1 LETKPAFTYES
12 VSRERVLVRI
22 RNLLSRNHF
31 WRQFRGVQ
39 AEGFYRA
46 SNRIRLWSR
55 ILETD
60 PVRTDPLNDAG
71 AVETHI
77 LTYNRDY
84 LSAIWALKSFYHYAG
99 VKYPLVIHLQ
109 GQTTSRMIDRLNEH
123 FPNAVLIRQAEAD
136 ANAERWLLERRYL
149 RLLAARRAGIMMM
162 KLIDFI
168 ITCRAAHLLAI
179 DSDVIFFRRPDE
191 LLIATREPLG
201 VDLFMHDAASAYN
214 ISEGQALSELQ
225 IHLAPRV
232 NCGIMLLPR
241 DEQRLARCED
251 YLAHPDVARMN
262 GLIEQTLHALR
273 SSEQGRV
280 GYLPDSYYIS
290 PGAKAELGAL
300 VCRHYAGPSRRLLT
314 DEGIPRLIEIGFLN
328 DLRTS

>member
-1 LETKPAFTYES
+1 
-12 VSRERVLVRI
+12 
-22 RNLLSRNHF
+22 
-31 WRQFRGVQ
+31 
-39 AEGFYRA
+39 
-46 SNRIRLWSR
+46 
-55 ILETD
+55 
-60 PVRTDPLNDAG
+60 
-71 AVETHI
+71 
-77 LTYNRDY
+77 
-84 LSAIWALKSFYHYAG
+84 LKSFYRYAG

-109 GQTTSRMIDRLNEH
+109 GQTTSRMIARLNEH

-136 ANAERWLLERRYL
+136 ANAERWLLERGYL
-149 RLLAARRAGIMMM
+149 RLLAARRTGIMMM

-214 ISEGQALSELQ
+214 ISEDQALSELQ
-225 IHLAPRV
+225 INLAPRV

-262 GLIEQTLHALR
+262 GLIEQTLHAL
-273 SSEQGRV
+273 SASEEGRV
-280 GYLPDSYYIS
+280 RYLPDSYYIS
-290 PGAKAELGAL
+290 PAGANVELGGL
-300 VCRHYAGPSRRLLT
+300 VCRHYAGASRRLLT
-314 DEGIPRLIEIGFLN
+314 DEGMPELIKKGFL
-328 DLRTS
+328 DEPRSYDTRTMSHE